1 MLRVSIYCVE
11 KDLLRPVTPNLMTQD
26 ASRAH
31 YLDLAFSG
39 DLISFHFLSFESEKQ
54 PSIPDVSCTY
64 FIRVTFSTKPEQG
77 EGPGCEVIAAS
88 HRAKCGGRIGPAIAT
103 VPRTTHDTVCYPG

>member
-54 PSIPDVSCTY
+54 PSIPDVSLELRSAQNQN
-64 FIRVTFSTKPEQG
+64 RVKG
-77 EGPGCEVIAAS
+77 LAV
-88 HRAKCGGRIGPAIAT
+88 R
-103 VPRTTHDTVCYPG
+103 